1 MSTNFRLKKQKKLP
15 RDTRPL
21 LTSIHRK
28 NSSKQSKYS
37 VRKANDETQ
46 VCQTQKAAEEVAKRS
61 ADRPEIEVD
70 CVSLGRLSLM
80 ERLTGSQRVVLIDA
94 IHTGKKPV
102 GTVSRFSLDEVPDP
116 TAGHST
122 SAHEMSLPTALNV
135 GRSMDIAL
143 PNNEDI
149 IMVAIEAE
157 NVYDFS

>member
-1 MSTNFRLKKQKKLP
+1 
-15 RDTRPL
+15 
-21 LTSIHRK
+21 
-28 NSSKQSKYS
+28 
-37 VRKANDETQ
+37 
-46 VCQTQKAAEEVAKRS
+46 
-61 ADRPEIEVD
+61 
-70 CVSLGRLSLM
+70 M